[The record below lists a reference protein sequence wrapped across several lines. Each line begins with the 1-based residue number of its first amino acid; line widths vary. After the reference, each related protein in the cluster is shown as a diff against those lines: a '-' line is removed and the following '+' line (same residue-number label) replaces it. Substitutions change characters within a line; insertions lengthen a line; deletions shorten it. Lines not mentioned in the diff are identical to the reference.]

1 MKNTTKRITFNLFK
15 KTNGKLNVTVLEGKA
30 SKHDKSFNIATGSTL
45 TEMRKNAGIKDG
57 AEWQITSRFD
67 KRHVQPTMTDGE
79 TVETFIRASKGDEV
93 YYVAIIKGAKGG
105 FRAVMNHKSKRNE
118 YGVEIAETAKRFR
131 TAETVCDVKD
141 VSGTV
146 NTANGGSFYNSSIQ
160 ITSSFFCKKAAKKE
174 EVVVVEE
181 VKEVEV
187 ETAKEKELK
196 AELAAAYAKI
206 EKLEAE
212 LAKKE
217 EVKEIASE
225 EVVVVEEVKEEI
237 VEVEVIDEE
246 KLDAELEELLN
257 YRWGNVEE
265 VAVEKKEEEKV
276 VEVKEENEEVKP
288 AFDFV
293 SARDAFLKKNRV
305 TWNFEEKE
313 EDTVE
318 FTVSEDEIRQNYEML
333 HDGLYGTNYSAFAYA
348 A

>member
-1 MKNTTKRITFNLFK
+1 MKNTKRITFNLFK
-15 KTNGKLNVTVLEGKA
+15 KANGKLNVSILEGKA
-30 SKHDKSFNIATGSTL
+30 SKHDKSFNVATGSTL

-67 KRHVQPTMTDGE
+67 KRHVQPTMADGE

-105 FRAVMNHKSKRNE
+105 FRAVMHHKSKRNE

-131 TAETVCDVKD
+131 TAETDCDVKN

-146 NTANGGSFYNSSIQ
+146 NKPNGASFYNDSIQ

-174 EVVVVEE
+174 ETVVVEE
-181 VKEVEV
+181 VKEVVAVEVV
-187 ETAKEKELK
+187 ETAKEKALK
-196 AELAAAYAKI
+196 EELAAAYAKI

-225 EVVVVEEVKEEI
+225 EVVVVEEKTVEE
-237 VEVEVIDEE
+237 
-246 KLDAELEELLN
+246 ELEEVLN

-265 VAVEKKEEEKV
+265 VADKEEEK
-276 VEVKEENEEVKP
+276 EEEVKP
-288 AFDFV
+288 AFDYV
-293 SARDAFLKKNRV
+293 AARTAFLKNNRV
-305 TWNFEEKE
+305 TWDFEETK

-318 FTVSEDEIRQNYEML
+318 FNVSEDEIRQNYEIL
-333 HDGLYGTNYSAFAYA
+333 HDGMYGTNYSAFAYA

>member
-1 MKNTTKRITFNLFK
+1 MKNTKRITFNLFK
-15 KTNGKLNVTVLEGKA
+15 KANGKLNVSILEGKA
-30 SKHDKSFNIATGSTL
+30 SKHDKSFNVATGSTL

-67 KRHVQPTMTDGE
+67 KRHVQPTMADGE

-105 FRAVMNHKSKRNE
+105 FRAVMHHKSKRNE

-131 TAETVCDVKD
+131 TAETDCDVKN

-146 NTANGGSFYNSSIQ
+146 NKPNGASFYNDSIQ

-174 EVVVVEE
+174 ETVVVEE
-181 VKEVEV
+181 VKEVVAVEVV
-187 ETAKEKELK
+187 ETAKEKALK
-196 AELAAAYAKI
+196 EELAAAYAKI

-225 EVVVVEEVKEEI
+225 EVVVVEEKTVEE
-237 VEVEVIDEE
+237 
-246 KLDAELEELLN
+246 ELEEVLN

-265 VAVEKKEEEKV
+265 VADKEEEKEEKV
-276 VEVKEENEEVKP
+276 VEIKEEKEEEEVKP
-288 AFDFV
+288 AFDYV
-293 SARDAFLKKNRV
+293 AARTAFLKNNRV
-305 TWNFEEKE
+305 TWDFEETK

-318 FTVSEDEIRQNYEML
+318 FNVSEDEIRQNYEIL
-333 HDGLYGTNYSAFAYA
+333 HDGMYGTNYSAFAYA